1 MLAGRNYNYKGP
13 RTHYAIVKKI
23 LVESGRK
30 RRTMSIYKIEKIVR
44 LFFNLRYGLAS
55 YFRKGNN
62 FFVRNVGEFIPIP
75 SRRYHFIMKK
85 RKAGMIKRKN
95 TEERWKKYWARW
107 RARKE
112 AETNNT

>member
-13 RTHYAIVKKI
+13 RTHHAIVKKI
-23 LVESGRK
+23 LEESGRK

-44 LFFNLRYGLAS
+44 LFFNLKYGLAS

-62 FFVRNVGEFIPIP
+62 FFVRNIGEFIPIP

-85 RKAGMIKRKN
+85 RKAGIIRRKN
-95 TEERWKKYWARW
+95 TKERWKKHWAKYPLK
-107 RARKE
+107 KE
-112 AETNNT
+112 DEMNDV